1 MIKEF
6 DLLKITKDELLNIE
20 LKSQTIQSEE
30 IRSQLV
36 RNKYYLSHL
45 GKNSK
50 FFTVNTEDFSV
61 YTIDEENDFCEIEFE
76 TVIEQIELF
85 GKQDHLT
92 EIDQLFRVS
101 DYLISPLN
109 TPGKFIRG
117 EYFLTNQQE
126 EIKSRILRKVWAIDN
141 GFFSIIG
148 KPGTGKTLL
157 LYDIAKELSKKGKV
171 VVIHCGKL
179 ADGQVYLNSNLQNF
193 KVLSVVSMRYN
204 EKLLYEYKYILV
216 DESHRI
222 FPYQFE
228 KICSLVREKNKICIF
243 SSDPG
248 QILSIQEQE
257 RKIVEKILALP
268 LIAKYE
274 LSEKIRTNKELAAFI
289 KNVRNLKKSAQGPIS
304 YENISL
310 AYAKS
315 VDEAKKIIKYFR
327 EKGYV
332 FINYSKSNRRFSPYE
347 KYEEDFDTH
356 HVIGQE
362 FDNVVRIVVILGKLV
377 FISGIA
383 VCIEHDFAIPK
394 VFELFGYDLFIT
406 IVGGVV
412 IFIQFCFDAIRIGG
426 RPVKLYHKNDFHF

>member
-148 KPGTGKTLL
+148 KP
-157 LYDIAKELSKKGKV
+157 
-171 VVIHCGKL
+171 
-179 ADGQVYLNSNLQNF
+179 
-193 KVLSVVSMRYN
+193 
-204 EKLLYEYKYILV
+204 
-216 DESHRI
+216 
-222 FPYQFE
+222 
-228 KICSLVREKNKICIF
+228 
-243 SSDPG
+243 
-248 QILSIQEQE
+248 
-257 RKIVEKILALP
+257 
-268 LIAKYE
+268 
-274 LSEKIRTNKELAAFI
+274 AF
-289 KNVRNLKKSAQGPIS
+289 A
-304 YENISL
+304 
-310 AYAKS
+310 
-315 VDEAKKIIKYFR
+315 
-327 EKGYV
+327 
-332 FINYSKSNRRFSPYE
+332 
-347 KYEEDFDTH
+347 
-356 HVIGQE
+356 
-362 FDNVVRIVVILGKLV
+362 
-377 FISGIA
+377 
-383 VCIEHDFAIPK
+383 
-394 VFELFGYDLFIT
+394 
-406 IVGGVV
+406 
-412 IFIQFCFDAIRIGG
+412 
-426 RPVKLYHKNDFHF
+426 